1 MLYGDGGLTDECRM
15 LMLSGRK
22 RLKRVMDILGDS
34 DDAELV
40 TFTMT
45 LVNKV
50 CHSALSLRQTS
61 SSSDAS
67 NRLHCRRTDRSIV
80 FTRWRRCAHRR
91 LVHGSLGPHRSN
103 GISIGSAILQVL
115 PMCAAQ
121 TDRQT
126 DWLTDRQSR
135 GTKDRVF
142 SCRSEHSCIRNL
154 DKLFTLQRATV
165 TCWCMEGRAMQRTS
179 LISVIRSIL
188 G

>member
-103 GISIGSAILQVL
+103 GISIGSAIIAGLADV
-115 PMCAAQ
+115 CS
-121 TDRQT
+121 TDRQ
-126 DWLTDRQSR
+126 TDRQSR

>member
-61 SSSDAS
+61 SSVMLATGCIAAAPIDPSYSPGGAG
-67 NRLHCRRTDRSIV
+67 
-80 FTRWRRCAHRR
+80 
-91 LVHGSLGPHRSN
+91 VHTAG
-103 GISIGSAILQVL
+103 
-115 PMCAAQ
+115 
-121 TDRQT
+121 
-126 DWLTDRQSR
+126 
-135 GTKDRVF
+135 
-142 SCRSEHSCIRNL
+142 
-154 DKLFTLQRATV
+154 
-165 TCWCMEGRAMQRTS
+165 
-179 LISVIRSIL
+179 
-188 G
+188 

>member
-1 MLYGDGGLTDECRM
+1 MLYGDGGLTNECRM

-80 FTRWRRCAHRR
+80 FTRWRRCPHRR

-103 GISIGSAILQVL
+103 GISIGSAIIAGLADV
-115 PMCAAQ
+115 CSTDRQ

-126 DWLTDRQSR
+126 VAWHKR
-135 GTKDRVF
+135 
-142 SCRSEHSCIRNL
+142 SCVQLSV
-154 DKLFTLQRATV
+154 RAQLHKKSGQVVYTAV
-165 TCWCMEGRAMQRTS
+165 CHGHVLVHGRARHATH
-179 LISVIRSIL
+179 
-188 G
+188 

>member
-61 SSSDAS
+61 SSNDAS
-67 NRLHCRRTDRSIV
+67 NRLHCRRTDRSVV

-103 GISIGSAILQVL
+103 GFSIGSAIIAGLADV
-115 PMCAAQ
+115 CSTDRQ
-121 TDRQT
+121 TDRHADRQTDRQTDRLADRQTDRHADRQTDMQT
-126 DWLTDRQSR
+126 DWLTDRQ
-135 GTKDRVF
+135 TDRQT
-142 SCRSEHSCIRNL
+142 CRQ
-154 DKLFTLQRATV
+154 T
-165 TCWCMEGRAMQRTS
+165 G
-179 LISVIRSIL
+179 
-188 G
+188 